1 MKKSLIWGIMAAN
14 YGQRIKELRE
24 ERGLSLMALAKAIG
38 VSDTAICKWE
48 NQLAEP
54 KLSYIIRMADF
65 FDCSADF
72 LMGRTDDLGW
82 VEQPDLLTAEDK
94 EILETVHGLSP
105 QMRELAIKT
114 LKFWKTNKRE
124 L

>member
-1 MKKSLIWGIMAAN
+1 MGTN

-54 KLSYIIRMADF
+54 KLSYIVRLADF
-65 FDCSADF
+65 FNCSTDF
-72 LMGRTDDLGW
+72 LTGRSDDLGW
-82 VEQPDLLTAEDK
+82 VVQPCLLTQEDK
-94 EILETVHGLSP
+94 QFLDIFHDLSP
-105 QMRELAIKT
+105 QMQELAIQT
-114 LKFWKTNKRE
+114 LKLWKNTKHS
-124 L
+124 

>member
-1 MKKSLIWGIMAAN
+1 MGVN
-14 YGQRIKELRE
+14 YGKRIKELRE

-54 KLSYIIRMADF
+54 KLSYIVRMADYF
-65 FDCSADF
+65 NCSADY

-82 VEQPDLLTAEDK
+82 ITPPRLLTAEEK
-94 EILETVHGLSP
+94 QIVETLHGLSP
-105 QMRELAIKT
+105 QMKDLALKT
-114 LKFWKTNKRE
+114 LQLWKNNQ
-124 L
+124 LL

>member
-1 MKKSLIWGIMAAN
+1 MGMN

-24 ERGLSLMALAKAIG
+24 ERGLSLMALGKAIG

-48 NQLAEP
+48 KQLAEP

-65 FDCSADF
+65 FNCSADF

-82 VEQPDLLTAEDK
+82 TVQPYFLSYDDKIILDLIHSLP
-94 EILETVHGLSP
+94 P
-105 QMRELAIKT
+105 QMRELAKQT
-114 LKFWKTNKRE
+114 LECWKNNSR

>member
-1 MKKSLIWGIMAAN
+1 MVTN

-54 KLSYIIRMADF
+54 KLTYIVRLADF
-65 FDCSADF
+65 FNCSADF
-72 LMGRTDDLGW
+72 LTGRSDDLGL
-82 VEQPDLLTAEDK
+82 VVQSCLVTQEDK
-94 EILETVHGLSP
+94 RLLDIFHGLSP
-105 QMRELAIKT
+105 QTRELAMRT
-114 LKFWKTNKRE
+114 LELWKNIAHS
-124 L
+124 

>member
-1 MKKSLIWGIMAAN
+1 MVTN

-54 KLSYIIRMADF
+54 KLSYIVRLADF
-65 FDCSADF
+65 FNCSTDY
-72 LMGRTDDLGW
+72 LTGRSDDLGR
-82 VEQPDLLTAEDK
+82 VVQPCSMTEDDK
-94 EILETVHGLSP
+94 LFLEIVRDLSP
-105 QMRELAIKT
+105 QMKDLAMQT
-114 LKFWKTNKRE
+114 LKLWKSNRS

>member
-1 MKKSLIWGIMAAN
+1 MAAI
-14 YGQRIKELRE
+14 YGKRIKELRE

-54 KLSYIIRMADF
+54 KLSYIVRLADF
-65 FDCSADF
+65 FNCSADF
-72 LMGRTDDLGW
+72 LTGRSDDLGW
-82 VEQPDLLTAEDK
+82 VVQPCSPTPEDRLILNTVHELSPHMK
-94 EILETVHGLSP
+94 EIAIQTLE
-105 QMRELAIKT
+105 
-114 LKFWKTNKRE
+114 FWKRSN

>member
-1 MKKSLIWGIMAAN
+1 MATN

-54 KLSYIIRMADF
+54 KLSYIVRLADF
-65 FDCSADF
+65 FNCSTDF
-72 LMGRTDDLGW
+72 LTGRADDFGW
-82 VEQPDLLTAEDK
+82 VMQSCLLTAEDK
-94 EILETVHGLSP
+94 QIIDMIHSLSP
-105 QMRELAIKT
+105 QMKELAVQT
-114 LKFWKTNKRE
+114 LKLWKNNHST
-124 L
+124 

>member
-1 MKKSLIWGIMAAN
+1 MTAN

-54 KLSYIIRMADF
+54 KLSYIVRLADF
-65 FDCSADF
+65 FNCSADF
-72 LMGRTDDLGW
+72 LTGRSDDFGLT
-82 VEQPDLLTAEDK
+82 VQTYLLTSDDK
-94 EILETVHGLSP
+94 RLLDIIHNLSP
-105 QMRELAIKT
+105 QTKDFALRT
-114 LKFWKTNKRE
+114 LKFWESNH